1 MSATRRDNENS
12 MRPIGCVPAI
22 AGTPAT
28 IPLMLTPKV
37 SQVSATTAHP
47 IKPKR
52 T

>member
-1 MSATRRDNENS
+1 
-12 MRPIGCVPAI
+12 MRTSRAVAV
-22 AGTPAT
+22 ARELVAT

-52 T
+52 K